1 MKKVMTQLRKFKKL
15 LLLIIIFIV
24 LSIKPA
30 LARTVFYDTFNHWAE
45 SDINFASNT
54 INVFKGYGDFT
65 FRPEND
71 ITRAEFITI
80 LSRTAYKYNLMK
92 EIYTGDLSYRDMSI
106 KHWSY
111 TFIISMN
118 EYLKTNKFTLQDI
131 FPGSNFYPDRAITR
145 EESAALIAAFCKD
158 AIYDNPLRFSDVTT
172 GNKYYNEIQR
182 LCNSGIL
189 VGYEDNTF
197 RGNTN
202 ITRAEAASLI
212 KRIYLDIKTST
223 NDNYLTK
230 LEFMPIKGEEMYS
243 YFGNYDLSTSNAN
256 DKKFIKAKDTLEYVA
271 FGGYIFPEDSNLY
284 DLNAVK
290 TMESLRSSGYFN
302 VAGTNYYMI
311 MFGSYSSED
320 KSKFANEILT
330 NIIARNDLNDAELM
344 QIFTLVSKYDVSE
357 TLYMGA
363 LEKWNSLTSNDNSKA
378 NILFFRYAYYIKH
391 DNKDILR
398 SLIYEDL
405 KKNNNI
411 VSLLNISFNSNYTNE
426 IDFRNY
432 NFGNYSFSLYKD
444 TTLFRYLRNMTMPLN
459 INLRVVE
466 LSNLLMIEKNPKPTV
481 NMADYENLF
490 TKYSVNK
497 LYVLN
502 FLGEKER
509 AFVEGIN
516 DYDIIK
522 TFEMYKKNPSI
533 FDDTYTGI
541 LKKVKE

>member
-1 MKKVMTQLRKFKKL
+1 MRKFKKL

-24 LSIKPA
+24 LSIQPA
-30 LARTVFYDTFNHWAE
+30 AARTVFYDTFNHWAE
-45 SDINFASNT
+45 NDINFASHT
-54 INVFKGYGDFT
+54 INVFRGYGDFT
-65 FRPEND
+65 FRPENN

-80 LSRTAYKYNLMK
+80 LSRTAYKHNQMV
-92 EIYTGDLSYRDMSI
+92 EIYTADLSYSDMSD

-118 EYLKTNKFTLQDI
+118 EHLKTNNFTLQDI

-158 AIYDNPLRFSDVTT
+158 SIYDNPLTFTDVPFN
-172 GNKYYNEIQR
+172 NKYYTEIQR
-182 LCNSGIL
+182 LVNAGIII
-189 VGYEDNTF
+189 GYENNTF

-212 KRIYLDIKTST
+212 RRVYTDIKTST
-223 NDNYLTK
+223 DGNYLTK

-243 YFGNYDLSTSNAN
+243 YFGNYNLSTTNF
-256 DKKFIKAKDTLEYVA
+256 DDRKFIKAKDTLEYVA
-271 FGGYIFPEDSNLY
+271 FGGYIFPEDTHLY

-290 TMESLRSSGYFN
+290 TMESLRKSGYFN

-311 MFGSYSSED
+311 VFGSHPDEE

-330 NIIARNDLNDAELM
+330 NIIARNDFKDAELM

-357 TLYMGA
+357 ALYMGA
-363 LEKWNSLTSNDNSKA
+363 LEKWNSLTSNNSSKA
-378 NILFFRYAYYIKH
+378 NILFFRYTYYIKN
-391 DNKDILR
+391 DNKNMLKVLVYD
-398 SLIYEDL
+398 DL
-405 KKNNNI
+405 KKSNNI
-411 VSLLNISFNSNYTNE
+411 PSLLDISFNSTNTSTV
-426 IDFRNY
+426 DFRNY
-432 NFGNYSFSLYKD
+432 DFGYYSFSLYKD
-444 TTLFRYLRNMTMPLN
+444 TTLFRHLRNISLPLN
-459 INLRVVE
+459 KNLRIVE
-466 LSNLLMIEKNPKPTV
+466 LSNLLMIEKNSKPEV
-481 NMADYENLF
+481 SMADYENLF

-509 AFVEGIN
+509 AFVEGMN

-522 TFEMYKKNPSI
+522 TFEMYKKNPTV
-533 FDDTYTGI
+533 FDETYTGI
-541 LKKVKE
+541 LKKVKV

>member
-1 MKKVMTQLRKFKKL
+1 MRKFKKL

-24 LSIKPA
+24 LSIQPA
-30 LARTVFYDTFNHWAE
+30 AARTVFYDTFNHWAE
-45 SDINFASNT
+45 NDINFASHT
-54 INVFKGYGDFT
+54 INVFRGYGDFT
-65 FRPEND
+65 FRPENN

-80 LSRTAYKYNLMK
+80 LSRTAYKHNQMV
-92 EIYTGDLSYRDMSI
+92 EIYTADLSYSDMSD

-118 EYLKTNKFTLQDI
+118 EHLKTNNFTLQDI

-158 AIYDNPLRFSDVTT
+158 SIYNNPLTFTDVPFN
-172 GNKYYNEIQR
+172 NKYYTEIQR
-182 LCNSGIL
+182 LVNAGIII
-189 VGYEDNTF
+189 GYENNTF

-212 KRIYLDIKTST
+212 RRVYTDIKTST
-223 NDNYLTK
+223 DGNYLTK

-243 YFGNYDLSTSNAN
+243 YFGNYNLSTTNF
-256 DKKFIKAKDTLEYVA
+256 DDRKFIKAKDTLEYVA
-271 FGGYIFPEDSNLY
+271 FGGYIFPEDTHLY

-290 TMESLRSSGYFN
+290 TMESLRKSGYFN

-311 MFGSYSSED
+311 VFGSHPDEE

-330 NIIARNDLNDAELM
+330 NIIARNDFKDAELM

-357 TLYMGA
+357 ALYMGA
-363 LEKWNSLTSNDNSKA
+363 LEKWNSLTSNDSSKA
-378 NILFFRYAYYIKH
+378 NILFFRYTYYIKN
-391 DNKDILR
+391 DNKNMLKVLVYD
-398 SLIYEDL
+398 DL
-405 KKNNNI
+405 KKSNNI
-411 VSLLNISFNSNYTNE
+411 PSLLDISFNSTNTSTV
-426 IDFRNY
+426 DFRNY
-432 NFGNYSFSLYKD
+432 DFGYYSFSLYKD
-444 TTLFRYLRNMTMPLN
+444 TTLFRHLRNISLPLN
-459 INLRVVE
+459 KNLRIVE
-466 LSNLLMIEKNPKPTV
+466 LSNLLMIEKNSKPEV
-481 NMADYENLF
+481 SMADYENLF

-509 AFVEGIN
+509 AFVEGMN

-522 TFEMYKKNPSI
+522 TFEMYKKNPTV
-533 FDDTYTGI
+533 FDETYTGI
-541 LKKVKE
+541 LKKVKV

>member
-1 MKKVMTQLRKFKKL
+1 MRKFKKL

-24 LSIKPA
+24 LSIQPA
-30 LARTVFYDTFNHWAE
+30 AARTVFYDTFNHWAE
-45 SDINFASNT
+45 SDINFASHT
-54 INVFKGYGDFT
+54 INVFRGYGDFT
-65 FRPEND
+65 FRPENN

-80 LSRTAYKYNLMK
+80 LSRTAYKHNQMV
-92 EIYTGDLSYRDMSI
+92 EIYTADLSYSDMSD

-118 EYLKTNKFTLQDI
+118 EHLKTNNFTLQDI

-158 AIYDNPLRFSDVTT
+158 SIYDNPLTFTDVPFN
-172 GNKYYNEIQR
+172 NKYYTEIQR
-182 LCNSGIL
+182 LVNAGIII
-189 VGYEDNTF
+189 GYENNTF

-212 KRIYLDIKTST
+212 RRVYTDIKTST
-223 NDNYLTK
+223 DGNYLTK

-243 YFGNYDLSTSNAN
+243 YFGNYNLSTTNF
-256 DKKFIKAKDTLEYVA
+256 DDRKFIKAKDTLEYVA
-271 FGGYIFPEDSNLY
+271 FGGYIFPEDTHLY

-290 TMESLRSSGYFN
+290 TMESLRKSGYFN

-311 MFGSYSSED
+311 VFGSHPDEE

-330 NIIARNDLNDAELM
+330 NIIARNDFKDAELM

-357 TLYMGA
+357 ALYMGA
-363 LEKWNSLTSNDNSKA
+363 LEKWNSLTSNNSSKA
-378 NILFFRYAYYIKH
+378 NILFFRYTYYIKN
-391 DNKDILR
+391 DNKNMLKVLVYD
-398 SLIYEDL
+398 DL
-405 KKNNNI
+405 KKSNNI
-411 VSLLNISFNSNYTNE
+411 PSLLDISFNSTNTSTV
-426 IDFRNY
+426 DFRNY
-432 NFGNYSFSLYKD
+432 DFGYYSFSLYKD
-444 TTLFRYLRNMTMPLN
+444 TTLFRHLRNISLPLN
-459 INLRVVE
+459 KNLRIVE
-466 LSNLLMIEKNPKPTV
+466 LSNLLMIEKNSKPEV
-481 NMADYENLF
+481 SMADYENLF

-509 AFVEGIN
+509 AFVEGMN

-522 TFEMYKKNPSI
+522 TFEMYKKNPTV
-533 FDDTYTGI
+533 FDETYTGI
-541 LKKVKE
+541 LKKVKV

>member
-1 MKKVMTQLRKFKKL
+1 MRKFKKL

-24 LSIKPA
+24 LSIQPA
-30 LARTVFYDTFNHWAE
+30 AARTVFYDTFNHWAE
-45 SDINFASNT
+45 SDINFASHT
-54 INVFKGYGDFT
+54 INVFRGYGDFT
-65 FRPEND
+65 FRPENN

-80 LSRTAYKYNLMK
+80 LSRTAYKHNQMV
-92 EIYTGDLSYRDMSI
+92 EIYTADLSYSDMSD

-118 EYLKTNKFTLQDI
+118 EHLKTNNFTLQDI

-158 AIYDNPLRFSDVTT
+158 SIYNNPLTFTDVPFN
-172 GNKYYNEIQR
+172 NKYYTEIQR
-182 LCNSGIL
+182 LVNAGIII
-189 VGYEDNTF
+189 GYENNTF

-212 KRIYLDIKTST
+212 RRVYTDIKTST
-223 NDNYLTK
+223 DGNYLTK

-243 YFGNYDLSTSNAN
+243 YFGNYNLSTTNF
-256 DKKFIKAKDTLEYVA
+256 DDRKFIKAKDTLEYVA
-271 FGGYIFPEDSNLY
+271 FGGYIFPEDTHLY

-290 TMESLRSSGYFN
+290 TMESLRKSGYFN

-311 MFGSYSSED
+311 VFGSHPDEE

-330 NIIARNDLNDAELM
+330 NIIARNDFKDAELM

-357 TLYMGA
+357 ALYMGA
-363 LEKWNSLTSNDNSKA
+363 LEKWNSLTSNDSSKA
-378 NILFFRYAYYIKH
+378 NILFFRYAYYIKN
-391 DNKDILR
+391 DNKNMLKVLVYD
-398 SLIYEDL
+398 DL
-405 KKNNNI
+405 KKSNNI
-411 VSLLNISFNSNYTNE
+411 PSLLNISFNSTNTSTV
-426 IDFRNY
+426 DFRNY
-432 NFGNYSFSLYKD
+432 DFGYYSFSLYKD
-444 TTLFRYLRNMTMPLN
+444 TTLFRHLRNISLPLN
-459 INLRVVE
+459 KNLRIVE
-466 LSNLLMIEKNPKPTV
+466 LSNLLMIEKNSKPEV
-481 NMADYENLF
+481 SMADYENLF

-509 AFVEGIN
+509 AFVEGMN

-522 TFEMYKKNPSI
+522 TFEMYKKNPTV
-533 FDDTYTGI
+533 FDETYTGI
-541 LKKVKE
+541 LKKVKV

>member
-92 EIYTGDLSYRDMSI
+92 EIYTGDLSYRDMSM

-131 FPGSNFYPDRAITR
+131 FPGSNFYPDKAITR

-509 AFVEGIN
+509 AFVEGMN

>member
-1 MKKVMTQLRKFKKL
+1 MRKFKKL

-24 LSIKPA
+24 LSIQPA
-30 LARTVFYDTFNHWAE
+30 AARTVFYDTFNHWAE
-45 SDINFASNT
+45 NDINFASHT
-54 INVFKGYGDFT
+54 INVFRGYGDFT
-65 FRPEND
+65 FRPENN

-80 LSRTAYKYNLMK
+80 LSRTAYKHNQMV
-92 EIYTGDLSYRDMSI
+92 EIYTADLSYSDMSD

-118 EYLKTNKFTLQDI
+118 EHLKTNNFTLQDI

-158 AIYDNPLRFSDVTT
+158 SIYDNPLTFTDVPFN
-172 GNKYYNEIQR
+172 NKYYTEIQR
-182 LCNSGIL
+182 LVNAGIII
-189 VGYEDNTF
+189 GYENNTF

-212 KRIYLDIKTST
+212 RRVYTDIKTST
-223 NDNYLTK
+223 DGNYLTK

-243 YFGNYDLSTSNAN
+243 YFGNYNLSTTNS
-256 DKKFIKAKDTLEYVA
+256 DDRKFIKAKDTLEYVA
-271 FGGYIFPEDSNLY
+271 FGGYIFPEDTHLY

-290 TMESLRSSGYFN
+290 TMESLRKSGYFN

-311 MFGSYSSED
+311 VFGSHPDEE

-330 NIIARNDLNDAELM
+330 NIIARNDFKDAELM

-357 TLYMGA
+357 ALYMGA
-363 LEKWNSLTSNDNSKA
+363 LEKWNSLTSNDSSKA
-378 NILFFRYAYYIKH
+378 NILFFRYAYYIKN
-391 DNKDILR
+391 DNKNMLKVLVYD
-398 SLIYEDL
+398 DL
-405 KKNNNI
+405 KKSNNI
-411 VSLLNISFNSNYTNE
+411 PSLLNISFNSTNTSTV
-426 IDFRNY
+426 DFRNY
-432 NFGNYSFSLYKD
+432 DFGYYSFSLYKD
-444 TTLFRYLRNMTMPLN
+444 TTLFRHLRNISLPLN
-459 INLRVVE
+459 KNLRIVE
-466 LSNLLMIEKNPKPTV
+466 LSNLLMIEKNSKPEV
-481 NMADYENLF
+481 SMADYENLF

-509 AFVEGIN
+509 AFVEGMN

-522 TFEMYKKNPSI
+522 TFEMYKKNPTV
-533 FDDTYTGI
+533 FDETYTGI
-541 LKKVKE
+541 LKKVKV

>member
-1 MKKVMTQLRKFKKL
+1 MRKFKKL

-24 LSIKPA
+24 LSIQPA

-45 SDINFASNT
+45 NDINFTSNT

-65 FRPEND
+65 FRPENN

-80 LSRTAYKYNLMK
+80 LARTAYKHNQMK
-92 EIYTGDLSYRDMSI
+92 EIYTSDLSYSDLSN

-111 TFIISMN
+111 TFIISMD
-118 EYLKTNKFTLQDI
+118 EYLKTNKFNLQDI

-145 EESAALIAAFCKD
+145 EESSALVAAFCKD
-158 AIYDNPLRFSDVTT
+158 AIFDNPLTFTDVPYN
-172 GNKYYNEIQR
+172 NKYYSEIQR
-182 LCNSGIL
+182 LANAGII
-189 VGYEDNTF
+189 VGYENNTF
-197 RGNTN
+197 RGSTN

-212 KRIYLDIKTST
+212 RRVYADIKTST
-223 NDNYLTK
+223 NGNYLSK
-230 LEFMPIKGEEMYS
+230 LEFMPIKGDEMYS
-243 YFGNYDLSTSNAN
+243 YFGNYDLNTTDTN

-271 FGGYIFPEDSNLY
+271 FGGYIFPEDSHLY

-290 TMESLRSSGYFN
+290 TMESLRTSGYFN

-311 MFGSYSSED
+311 VFGSYPDAE

-330 NIIARNDLNDAELM
+330 NVIARNDFKDAELM

-357 TLYMGA
+357 ALYMGA
-363 LEKWNSLTSNDNSKA
+363 LEKWNGLTSNDNSKA
-378 NILFFRYAYYIKH
+378 NILFFRYAYYIKN
-391 DNKDILR
+391 DNKDILKV
-398 SLIYEDL
+398 LIYEDL
-405 KKNNNI
+405 KKTNNI
-411 VSLLNISFNSNYTNE
+411 ASLLSISFNSNDTSI

-432 NFGNYSFSLYKD
+432 DFGNYSFSLYKD
-444 TTLFRYLRNMTMPLN
+444 TTLFRYLRNIPLPLN
-459 INLRVVE
+459 NSLRVVE
-466 LSNLLMIEKNPKPTV
+466 LANLLMIEKNPKPAIS
-481 NMADYENLF
+481 MADYENLF

-509 AFVEGIN
+509 AFVEGMN

-522 TFEMYKKNPSI
+522 AFEMYKKNRTV
-533 FDDTYTGI
+533 FDESYTGI

>member
-1 MKKVMTQLRKFKKL
+1 MRKFKKL

-24 LSIKPA
+24 LSIQPA
-30 LARTVFYDTFNHWAE
+30 AARTVFYDTFNHWAE
-45 SDINFASNT
+45 NDINFASHT
-54 INVFKGYGDFT
+54 INVFRGYGDFT
-65 FRPEND
+65 FRPENN

-80 LSRTAYKYNLMK
+80 LSRTAYKHNQMV
-92 EIYTGDLSYRDMSI
+92 EIYTADLSYSDMSD

-118 EYLKTNKFTLQDI
+118 EHLKTNNFTLQDI

-158 AIYDNPLRFSDVTT
+158 SIYDNPLTFTDVPFN
-172 GNKYYNEIQR
+172 NKYYTEIQR
-182 LCNSGIL
+182 LVNAGIII
-189 VGYEDNTF
+189 GYENNTF

-212 KRIYLDIKTST
+212 RRVYTDIKTST
-223 NDNYLTK
+223 DGNYLTK

-243 YFGNYDLSTSNAN
+243 YFGNYNLSTTNF
-256 DKKFIKAKDTLEYVA
+256 DDRKFIKAKDTLEYVA
-271 FGGYIFPEDSNLY
+271 FGGYIFPEDTHLY

-290 TMESLRSSGYFN
+290 TMESLRKSGYFN

-311 MFGSYSSED
+311 VFGSHPDEE

-330 NIIARNDLNDAELM
+330 NIIARNDFKDAELM

-357 TLYMGA
+357 ALYMGA
-363 LEKWNSLTSNDNSKA
+363 LEKWNSLTSNDSSKA
-378 NILFFRYAYYIKH
+378 NILFFRYAYYIKN
-391 DNKDILR
+391 DNKNMLKVLVYD
-398 SLIYEDL
+398 DL
-405 KKNNNI
+405 KKSNNI
-411 VSLLNISFNSNYTNE
+411 PSLLDISFNSTNTSTV
-426 IDFRNY
+426 DFRNY
-432 NFGNYSFSLYKD
+432 DFGYYSFSLYKD
-444 TTLFRYLRNMTMPLN
+444 TTLFRHLRNISLPLN
-459 INLRVVE
+459 KNLRIVE
-466 LSNLLMIEKNPKPTV
+466 LSNLLMIEKNSKPEV
-481 NMADYENLF
+481 SMADYENLF

-509 AFVEGIN
+509 AFVEGMN

-522 TFEMYKKNPSI
+522 TFEMYKKNPTV
-533 FDDTYTGI
+533 FDETYTGI
-541 LKKVKE
+541 LKKVKV

>member
-65 FRPEND
+65 FRPENN

-92 EIYTGDLSYRDMSI
+92 EIYTGDLSYRDMSM

-131 FPGSNFYPDRAITR
+131 FPGSNFYPDKAITR

-212 KRIYLDIKTST
+212 KRVYSDIKTST

-243 YFGNYDLSTSNAN
+243 YFGNYDLSTTNAN

-290 TMESLRSSGYFN
+290 TMESLHASGYFN

-357 TLYMGA
+357 ALYMGA
-363 LEKWNSLTSNDNSKA
+363 LEKWNNLTSNDNSKA
-378 NILFFRYAYYIKH
+378 NILFFRYAYYIKN

-398 SLIYEDL
+398 ALVYEDL

-411 VSLLNISFNSNYTNE
+411 VSLLNISFNSNDTNA

-459 INLRVVE
+459 TNLRVVE

>member
-1 MKKVMTQLRKFKKL
+1 MTQLRKFKKL

-92 EIYTGDLSYRDMSI
+92 EIYTGDLSYRDMSM

-131 FPGSNFYPDRAITR
+131 FPGSNFYPDKAITR

-212 KRIYLDIKTST
+212 KRVYSDIKTST

-243 YFGNYDLSTSNAN
+243 YFGNYDLSTTNAN

-290 TMESLRSSGYFN
+290 TMESLHASGYFN

-357 TLYMGA
+357 ALYMGA
-363 LEKWNSLTSNDNSKA
+363 LEKWNNLTSNDNSKA
-378 NILFFRYAYYIKH
+378 NILFFRYAYYIKN

-398 SLIYEDL
+398 ALVYEDL

-411 VSLLNISFNSNYTNE
+411 VSLLNISFNSNDTNA

-459 INLRVVE
+459 TNLRVVE

>member
-92 EIYTGDLSYRDMSI
+92 EIYTGDLSYRDMSM

-131 FPGSNFYPDRAITR
+131 FPGSNFYPDKAITR

-212 KRIYLDIKTST
+212 KRVYSDIKTST

>member
-92 EIYTGDLSYRDMSI
+92 EIYTGDLSYRDMSM

-290 TMESLRSSGYFN
+290 TMESLRTSGYFN

-378 NILFFRYAYYIKH
+378 NILFFRYAYYIKN

-398 SLIYEDL
+398 ALIYEDL

-411 VSLLNISFNSNYTNE
+411 VSLLSISFNSNDTNA

-459 INLRVVE
+459 TNLRVVE

-509 AFVEGIN
+509 AFVEGMN

>member
-92 EIYTGDLSYRDMSI
+92 EIYTGDLSYRDMSM

-131 FPGSNFYPDRAITR
+131 FPGSNFYPDKAITR

-212 KRIYLDIKTST
+212 KRVYSDIKTST

-398 SLIYEDL
+398 ALVYEDL